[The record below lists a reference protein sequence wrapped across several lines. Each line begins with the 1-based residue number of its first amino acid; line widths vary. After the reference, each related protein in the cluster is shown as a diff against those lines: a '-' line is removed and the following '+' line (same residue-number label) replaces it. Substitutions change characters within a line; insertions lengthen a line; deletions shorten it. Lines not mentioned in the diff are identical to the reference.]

1 MTCSF
6 GPFPLPAGAA
16 ESAGSSQPSANEQA
30 PRLSDSLRRLKLPD
44 DAYPVGL
51 MVRMPEEIG
60 TQHTMRL
67 RLLAALAGGDPQ
79 MKADPAH
86 RAKLRLWVE
95 SLPVTG
101 RLRIASAE
109 AAWLEAN
116 PRYNPV
122 LTPGSTVTIPSRP
135 KTVTVVMADG
145 ELCRVVHRSGHEA
158 KSYVE
163 ACRGDIWSGA
173 DWAWIAQPDGTVQR
187 VGVALWNA
195 SQQDE
200 PAPGA

>member
-1 MTCSF
+1 VVDTALPCAAAGGGRLLLMSGGTPTRSKSAARRPRTAPAQQTPTCIVRLRALAWAVALACSF

-16 ESAGSSQPSANEQA
+16 ESAGSSQPSVNEQA

-44 DAYPVGL
+44 DADPVGL

-95 SLPVTG
+95 SL
-101 RLRIASAE
+101 A
-109 AAWLEAN
+109 
-116 PRYNPV
+116 V
-122 LTPGSTVTIPSRP
+122 LGAVR
-135 KTVTVVMADG
+135 MA
-145 ELCRVVHRSGHEA
+145 R
-158 KSYVE
+158 
-163 ACRGDIWSGA
+163 A
-173 DWAWIAQPDGTVQR
+173 DA
-187 VGVALWNA
+187 
-195 SQQDE
+195 
-200 PAPGA
+200 